1 MKVSVPLAVSAQS
14 FYTYLLKQIK
24 TDIQAS
30 KNTVPATL
38 EELDGYTYSRF
49 LKRQKKDAL
58 EIRIQVG
65 PLIEYRY
72 YEVKYQTPTASN
84 RYFYDIT
91 EVDEHHIE
99 VTYCEDNSAKGSINN
114 WFYKTRVKFREANV
128 QMRVKETLKAI
139 EQQLQGDTSWI
150 PSKP

>member
-49 LKRQKKDAL
+49 LKRQKKM
-58 EIRIQVG
+58 
-65 PLIEYRY
+65 
-72 YEVKYQTPTASN
+72 
-84 RYFYDIT
+84 
-91 EVDEHHIE
+91 H
-99 VTYCEDNSAKGSINN
+99 
-114 WFYKTRVKFREANV
+114 WKFEFRLD
-128 QMRVKETLKAI
+128 R
-139 EQQLQGDTSWI
+139 
-150 PSKP
+150 

>member
-49 LKRQKKDAL
+49 LKRC
-58 EIRIQVG
+58 V
-65 PLIEYRY
+65 
-72 YEVKYQTPTASN
+72 
-84 RYFYDIT
+84 
-91 EVDEHHIE
+91 
-99 VTYCEDNSAKGSINN
+99 
-114 WFYKTRVKFREANV
+114 
-128 QMRVKETLKAI
+128 
-139 EQQLQGDTSWI
+139 
-150 PSKP
+150 